1 MLVFFTLNDSILCGV
16 NMTDI
21 KWFHT
26 QLKEAIDNNKMTIKG
41 FCEKLDLNYLKILKV
56 IRGQAF
62 LEMEDLDRINH
73 SKCFSNEELN
83 GLNEAFKYTQISQA
97 ERQQIESIIR
107 VLKSIYETVIEKNS
121 FGHGLY
127 ENENISKV
135 KNKMALEIN
144 DQIYKGYTY
153 ALKEAFLKGK
163 SSFEFILFL
172 PEMPEIINEVFH
184 TVKAMMACLDKRVD
198 WHIKCILLKPSE
210 KECKEIDQM
219 VSLSKYI
226 KLAAL
231 SKCVEIFLLDTAE
244 KNKIKYGV
252 YFENRTL
259 FLNQVS
265 EGFIL
270 EYKDKRDN
278 FNNLK
283 YEKNHVFEMYY
294 DRSAFNSFVKE
305 TVESN
310 GFLKYNQ
317 YSVRSYLSVVSTGD
331 TFKENQTKHD
341 DLAFAPIEIYLKKE
355 KEILE
360 SKKIAMTQ
368 YICETGLEQVLK
380 TGIVVDYSISAY
392 VLNDL
397 ERLSLIYDGLV
408 KVSLGYDLR
417 LFPKNIKFKYP
428 FLDII
433 NFFELHQKNNQWIL
447 ARSIPANEYLNR
459 KGIADSDF
467 MYGIVVKEPYLVESF
482 ELFCKHILN
491 YCTMGTI
498 NSVNRI
504 KSLVGKYYGNHKD
517 HHVKEIVHKIET
529 FEL

>member
-1 MLVFFTLNDSILCGV
+1 
-16 NMTDI
+16 
-21 KWFHT
+21 
-26 QLKEAIDNNKMTIKG
+26 
-41 FCEKLDLNYLKILKV
+41 
-56 IRGQAF
+56 
-62 LEMEDLDRINH
+62 
-73 SKCFSNEELN
+73 
-83 GLNEAFKYTQISQA
+83 
-97 ERQQIESIIR
+97 
-107 VLKSIYETVIEKNS
+107 
-121 FGHGLY
+121 
-127 ENENISKV
+127 
-135 KNKMALEIN
+135 
-144 DQIYKGYTY
+144 
-153 ALKEAFLKGK
+153 
-163 SSFEFILFL
+163 
-172 PEMPEIINEVFH
+172 
-184 TVKAMMACLDKRVD
+184 
-198 WHIKCILLKPSE
+198 
-210 KECKEIDQM
+210 
-219 VSLSKYI
+219 
-226 KLAAL
+226 
-231 SKCVEIFLLDTAE
+231 
-244 KNKIKYGV
+244 
-252 YFENRTL
+252 
-259 FLNQVS
+259 
-265 EGFIL
+265 
-270 EYKDKRDN
+270 
-278 FNNLK
+278 
-283 YEKNHVFEMYY
+283 
-294 DRSAFNSFVKE
+294 
-305 TVESN
+305 
-310 GFLKYNQ
+310 
-317 YSVRSYLSVVSTGD
+317 
-331 TFKENQTKHD
+331 
-341 DLAFAPIEIYLKKE
+341 
-355 KEILE
+355 
-360 SKKIAMTQ
+360 MTQ

>member
-1 MLVFFTLNDSILCGV
+1 MS
-16 NMTDI
+16 DI

-26 QLKEAIDNNKMTIKG
+26 QLKEAVDNNKLTIKG
-41 FCEKLDLNYLKILKV
+41 FCEEVDLNYLKILKV
-56 IRGQAF
+56 IRGQAL
-62 LEMEDLDRINH
+62 LEQEDLNRIKKSN
-73 SKCFSNEELN
+73 CFSEEEIR
-83 GLNEAFKYTQISQA
+83 GLDEAFEYTQISQA

-127 ENENISKV
+127 ENVHTSNL
-135 KNKMALEIN
+135 KNRMALEIN

-198 WHIKCILLKPSE
+198 WHIKCILLKPGE
-210 KECKEIDQM
+210 KESKETDQM

-231 SKCVEIFLLDTAE
+231 SKCVEIFLLDTKE

-265 EGFIL
+265 QGFIL
-270 EYKDKRDN
+270 EYKDKREN
-278 FNNLK
+278 FSHLK
-283 YEKNHVFEMYY
+283 YEKNNVFEMYY
-294 DRSAFNSFVKE
+294 DRSAFNSYVKE

-317 YSVRSYLSVVSTGD
+317 YSIRSYLSVVSTGD

-341 DLAFAPIEIYLKKE
+341 DLAFAPIEIYLEKE
-355 KEILE
+355 KEILQ
-360 SKKIAMTQ
+360 SKKISMVQ
-368 YICETGLEQVLK
+368 YICESGVEQVLK
-380 TGIVVDYSISAY
+380 TGIVPDYSISSY
-392 VLNDL
+392 TLNDL
-397 ERLSLIYDGLV
+397 ERLSLVYDGLV

-417 LFPKNIKFKYP
+417 LLPKNIKVEYP

-433 NFFELHQKNNQWIL
+433 NFFELHKKNNQWIL

-459 KGIADSDF
+459 KGVADSDF
-467 MYGIVVKEPYLVESF
+467 MYGIVVKEPYLVKSF
-482 ELFCKHILN
+482 ELFCKHIVN
-491 YCTMGTI
+491 YCSMDTI
-498 NSVNRI
+498 SSVNRI
-504 KSLVGKYYGNHKD
+504 KSLVVKHYGRHTEEN
-517 HHVKEIVHKIET
+517 VKKLVHRIEA
-529 FEL
+529 FKL